1 LSELPP
7 ETTIYS
13 GHPSWRSMLDFHL
26 GGIGLAVLGGVIGKL
41 AASWGIAIAVFLGI
55 VLISLLVGF
64 ARRAAIAYTISDRRL
79 YIRHGILS
87 RKEQHT
93 TLDRV
98 QNVEAHQTLFER
110 LLHIG
115 TVEFDTAASDD
126 SVFAFVG
133 VAAPKRVLAAVD
145 RAVDTRKLAEA
156 DEP

>member
-1 LSELPP
+1 
-7 ETTIYS
+7 
-13 GHPSWRSMLDFHL
+13 MLDFHL

-55 VLISLLVGF
+55 LLISLLIGF
-64 ARRAAIAYTISDRRL
+64 TRRAAIVYTISDRRL
-79 YIRHGILS
+79 YIRRGILT

-98 QNVEAHQTLFER
+98 QNVEAKQTLFER
-110 LLHIG
+110 LIHIG

-126 SVFAFVG
+126 SVFAFAG

-145 RAVDTRKLAEA
+145 RAVDVRKLAAA
-156 DEP
+156 DPL